1 MEIDKRARILDA
13 ALSVFARY
21 GWRRASM
28 ADVAQAVGVSRPALY
43 LHFASKEELFE
54 AVVRSAVLAAGDG
67 VSGSLAQDAMDAA
80 RAAWTPD
87 APFADGFAAAM
98 LARNLPLF
106 ALFELGPHGREL
118 LEADEG
124 LTAALGQPMET
135 ALATLVAERAR
146 TAPDVALARVG
157 LSAAALGRLLAAAAS
172 GVKHTAT
179 DEGALRAGAAGLAAL
194 VRAAL
199 GAR

>member
-13 ALSVFARY
+13 ALAAFARY

-43 LHFASKEELFE
+43 LHFASKEALFE
-54 AVVRSAVLAAGDG
+54 AVARK
-67 VSGSLAQDAMDAA
+67 LAQDAMDGA
-80 RAAWTPD
+80 RAAWAQD

-106 ALFELGPHGREL
+106 GLFELGPHGREL

-124 LTAALGQPMET
+124 LTAELGLQMEM
-135 ALATLVAERAR
+135 AFAALVAERAR
-146 TAPDVALARVG
+146 TAPDVSLARCG
-157 LSAAALGRLLAAAAS
+157 LSAPALGRLLAAAAS
-172 GVKHTAT
+172 GVKHAAE

-199 GAR
+199 AVR

>member
-1 MEIDKRARILDA
+1 METDKRARILDA
-13 ALSVFARY
+13 ALAAFARY

-28 ADVAQAVGVSRPALY
+28 ADVAQVVGVSRPALY
-43 LHFASKEELFE
+43 LHFASKEALFE
-54 AVVRSAVLAAGDG
+54 AVARK
-67 VSGSLAQDAMDAA
+67 LAQDAMDAA
-80 RAAWTPD
+80 TAAWAPD

-124 LTAALGQPMET
+124 LTAELGAQMET
-135 ALATLVAERAR
+135 AFANLIAERAR
-146 TAPDVALARVG
+146 SAPDVALARVG
-157 LSAAALGRLLAAAAS
+157 LSAAALGRLLAAAAT
-172 GVKHTAT
+172 GVKHAAT
-179 DEGALRAGAAGLAAL
+179 DEGTLRAGAAGLAAL

-199 GAR
+199 APR